1 MALTAKTRVLPDFI
15 SAWESYTRPLPTAP
29 LYKTWGGVFAISAIL
44 TRRVWTHG
52 IESMQPLYPNL
63 FVTLI
68 GAPGYGKDV
77 AVNPVA
83 TLLEAACEGV
93 EDGYKLLIGEETL
106 SPKGLIDS
114 LNSPEAQQT
123 LKHNGHII
131 HFNSL
136 IGCIPELGTLLP
148 EYDTKIISVIN
159 DLFNCRKHFKE
170 RTRGGTP
177 INIPNPHLAL
187 FLGTQPDTFVEIFP
201 ERAFRMGFPA
211 RLILVFAE
219 QSHRVKIYDKNSKQN
234 DPNLFSKLVSDLRS
248 MLYLSGEFQMDPATQ
263 DLLNDFHLSGC
274 DSTAL
279 EGFRF
284 QHYNTRRSLH
294 LQKLMMIMSISE
306 SSDMVI
312 LPRHFERAINLLFET
327 ENLMPKIFTGVVSNN
342 GFHSMTEDV
351 LQIKTVENQI
361 SMEQLVRQLRT
372 KCRPNEIRQ
381 VISSMLAAGD
391 IKDAGFVGGK
401 QMFSVLKRIH

>member
-1 MALTAKTRVLPDFI
+1 MPSQTTRILPDFI
-15 SAWESYTRPLPTAP
+15 EAWESYTRSLPTDP
-29 LYKTWGGVFAISAIL
+29 LYKTWGGVFAISAAL

-52 IESMQPLYPNL
+52 LASLGHLYPNL
-63 FVTLI
+63 FVALI
-68 GAPGYGKDV
+68 GEPGFGKDV
-77 AVNPVA
+77 AINPVVN
-83 TLLEAACEGV
+83 LLEAACEGV

-114 LNSPEAQQT
+114 INSPEAQQT

-136 IGCIPELGTLLP
+136 IGCVPELGTLIP

-170 RTRGGTP
+170 RTRGGIP

-211 RLILVFAE
+211 RLIMVFAE
-219 QSHRVKIYDKNSKQN
+219 KSHRVRIYDKDNADDGAS
-234 DPNLFSKLVSDLRS
+234 LFAKLVSDLRTL
-248 MLYLSGEFQMDPATQ
+248 LYLSGEFKMDTTTQ
-263 DLLNDFHLSGC
+263 DLLNDFHLVGC
-274 DSTAL
+274 DKTAL
-279 EGFRF
+279 GGSRF
-284 QHYNTRRSLH
+284 KHWNTRRSLH

-312 LPRHFERAINLLFET
+312 LPRHFERALELLFKT
-327 ENLMPKIFTGVVSNN
+327 EDLMPKIFSDVVSNN
-342 GFHSMTEDV
+342 GFQSMSEDILHV
-351 LQIKTVENQI
+351 KLPNDQI

-381 VISSMLAAGD
+381 VIHSMLAAGD
-391 IKDAGFVGGK
+391 IGDAGFVNGR
-401 QMFSVLKRIH
+401 QVFNVLKGVH